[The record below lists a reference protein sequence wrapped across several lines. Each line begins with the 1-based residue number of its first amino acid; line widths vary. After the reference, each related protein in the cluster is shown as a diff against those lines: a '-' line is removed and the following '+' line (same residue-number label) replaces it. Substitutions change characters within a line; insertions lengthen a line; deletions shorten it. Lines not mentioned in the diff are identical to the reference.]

1 MVEVKSERAINW
13 LVFSDI
19 VVDHIDNYT
28 VRQYG
33 DYPNDQL
40 SDWTPEQCLE
50 AVQRYLNRNLKGTNA
65 RGPQETLRDM
75 IKIAHYA
82 NVAYEKFQ
90 ERIDADAT
98 SKSNKENRIS

>member
-1 MVEVKSERAINW
+1 MDKLSERAMNW
-13 LVFSDI
+13 LVFSDK

-40 SDWTPEQCLE
+40 ASWTPEQCLE
-50 AVQRYLNRNLKGTNA
+50 AIQRYLNRNLKGTNA
-65 RGPQETLRDM
+65 RGDQELLRDM

-82 NVAYEKFQ
+82 NVAFEKFQ
-90 ERIDADAT
+90 ERIDNAAC
-98 SKSNKENRIS
+98 KSDKENSIS